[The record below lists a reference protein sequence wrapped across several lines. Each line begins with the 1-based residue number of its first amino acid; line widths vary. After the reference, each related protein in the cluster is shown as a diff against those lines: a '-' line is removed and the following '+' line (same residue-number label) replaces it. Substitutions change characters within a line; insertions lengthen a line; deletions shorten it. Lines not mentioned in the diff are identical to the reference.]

1 MSGPL
6 FQAIGLGKTYAEP
19 VLADLSL
26 DLQPG
31 EVHAVVGENGA
42 GKSTFARIVA
52 GVAQPNAGTMRLRGA
67 PYAPRDR
74 AAGRAAGVAF
84 VMQELNLVGTL
95 TVAEQRL
102 GRPAPGS
109 ASPVSTPGA
118 PWLPLASACSS
129 SSRSPPP

>member
-42 GKSTFARIVA
+42 GKSTLARIVA
-52 GVAQPNAGTMRLRGA
+52 GAAEPDAGSMRLRGA
-67 PYAPRDR
+67 
-74 AAGRAAGVAF
+74 
-84 VMQELNLVGTL
+84 
-95 TVAEQRL
+95 
-102 GRPAPGS
+102 
-109 ASPVSTPGA
+109 
-118 PWLPLASACSS
+118 
-129 SSRSPPP
+129 